1 MQCLQF
7 RGSIMGNV
15 AVTFKVMPEGPE
27 VDIEELKKEISK
39 VIKIQDSRIEPIAFG
54 LKALRIL
61 IITQDKGTEDIEK
74 KIKGIKGIADI
85 ETESVTLI

>member
-1 MQCLQF
+1 
-7 RGSIMGNV
+7 MGNV

-74 KIKGIKGIADI
+74 KIKSIKGVSDI
-85 ETESVTLI
+85 ETESVTLV

>member
-1 MQCLQF
+1 
-7 RGSIMGNV
+7 MGNV

-27 VDIEELKKEISK
+27 VDMEKLKQEISK
-39 VIKIQDSRIEPIAFG
+39 VVKIQDSRIEPIAFG

-74 KIKGIKGIADI
+74 KIKSIKGISGI